1 MSTQFDVV
9 VFGATSF
16 VGQILCRH
24 LFTRHGASGG
34 ELSWAMA
41 GRSRSKLE
49 RVRGDLGAGAANIP
63 LILANADDE
72 TALSTLCAQTRV
84 VISTVGP
91 YALFGSELVRIC
103 AETGTDYCD
112 LTGEVQWI
120 RRMIDAHED
129 TAQKSGARIVHCC
142 GFDSVPS
149 DLGLHFFQT
158 EARKRFGAPSSRVKM
173 RVKAAK
179 GGFSGG
185 TVASLLNV
193 VQEAR
198 KDPVLRKQLAN
209 PHLLC
214 PPDARKGVRQPN
226 VTFAEYD
233 PDARSWLAPFVMAAI
248 NTRVVHRSNAIAG
261 FPYGQDFVY
270 DEAMMTGIS
279 SKGRLTAMSVA
290 LGMAGFMTA
299 SIIPPTRWLLQ
310 RFVVPKPGEGPSPAE
325 QASGFFDVRFF
336 GRGGAGDEL
345 LMTKVTGDRDP
356 GYGSTGKM
364 LGEAGA
370 CLALDIPKDAKGGF
384 WTPSTLLGDAFLQRL
399 QTHAGLRFEVVGQ

>member
-1 MSTQFDVV
+1 MSAQFDVV

-16 VGQILCRH
+16 VGQILSRY
-24 LFTRHGASGG
+24 LFERHGASGG
-34 ELSWAMA
+34 ELTWAMA

-49 RVRGDLGAGAANIP
+49 RVRGELGPGAADIP

-72 TALSTLCAQTRV
+72 TALTTLCSQTRV

-91 YALFGSELVRIC
+91 YALYGSELVRIC
-103 AETGTDYCD
+103 AESGTDYCD

-129 TAQKSGARIVHCC
+129 AAKQSGARIVHCC

-149 DLGLHFFQT
+149 DLGLHFFQQQ
-158 EARKRFGAPSSRVKM
+158 ARERFGTSISRVKM
-173 RVKAAK
+173 RVKAAR

-193 VQEAR
+193 VQEAKR
-198 KDPVLRKQLAN
+198 DPALRKQLAN

-214 PPDARKGVRQPN
+214 PPELQKGPRQPN
-226 VTFAEYD
+226 VSFAEYD

-261 FPYGQDFVY
+261 FPYGDDFVY

-279 SKGRLTAMSVA
+279 SKGRLAAISVA

-299 SIIPPTRWLLQ
+299 SVIPPTRWLLQ
-310 RFVVPKPGEGPSPAE
+310 RFVVPKPGEGPTPAE
-325 QASGFFDVRFF
+325 QEAGFFDVRFF
-336 GRGGAGDEL
+336 GHGPGTDEL
-345 LMTKVTGDRDP
+345 LVTKVTGDRDP

-370 CLALDIPKDAKGGF
+370 CLALDVPKDAPGGF
-384 WTPSTLLGDAFLQRL
+384 WTPATLLGDAFMQRL
-399 QTHAGLRFEVVGQ
+399 QTHAGLRFEVVEG